1 MEWLIATFGAKFCC
15 ITASGAGGICN
26 WLTHKKAGIKD
37 VVVALV
43 VGWLSAEFVI
53 PAIMKQFELDMTMG
67 PMIAIFIGYSGVR
80 FLQVAEKRFL
90 AKIGN
95 T

>member
-15 ITASGAGGICN
+15 IRACGAGGICN

-67 PMIAIFIGYSGVR
+67 PMIAFFIGYSGVR